1 LAEASNTMRRM
12 RVTAKVDY
20 AVRALLELAVA
31 EDGPLK
37 GERIAQAQAIPLKF
51 LENILID
58 LRHANIVRAQRG
70 AEGGYWLARPANE
83 ITIGEVIRAVEGPL
97 ASVRGE
103 PPEDMSYSGPAEHLR
118 TVWVAVRASLR
129 AVVDELTLA
138 DVVADRMPARVR
150 ELTEAPDAWLR
161 R

>member
-1 LAEASNTMRRM
+1 MRRM